1 MVTAPSTAPPTAVA
15 GLSDDQL
22 LALAGKLALLDR
34 QVQVFLIDHLLEI
47 DARALYLRRG
57 FSSLF
62 DYVTR
67 GLGYSDGAAYR
78 RVGAMKLC
86 AQVAGTRERLQD
98 GSLTLDAAA
107 QLQSAF
113 DRRDRQRRRATRD
126 VGPADRA
133 GSAPKAMVAAEPAI
147 RADGSATTAPATA
160 PPPELDLSARQALV
174 DEAVGKSSREVMRML
189 AGVDPELAAPA
200 DRLRP
205 LDAER
210 WELKAVIDT
219 ECQRGLEQLK
229 GLLSHVDPR
238 MTLGQ
243 LVGRLVKEGLD
254 RHDPGRPPR
263 RARHAAGS
271 RSESAERTSAPE
283 QEVRPAGDADRARNR
298 SAIHAGAAAS
308 TAKLRA
314 ASACNSTSAPEPP
327 REPQAHASSAMRR
340 PAPTGTPPPAPE
352 PLRDTKAPR
361 PLAMQPASLPS
372 APKTQDAKAQ
382 APSKNERSARSAGA
396 TASAATSRTCGRA
409 IPAAVR
415 REIWQRDGGR
425 CSYVDPRTGRRCA
438 SRHLLEIDHR
448 IPYARGGGAKRANL
462 RLLCSAHHRQ
472 RHRHCHADH
481 RSASEPAG

>member
-1 MVTAPSTAPPTAVA
+1 MSNVRTAAPETAVA
-15 GLSDDQL
+15 GLSDAQL
-22 LALAGKLALLDR
+22 LAQTGTLAQLDR

-47 DARALYLRRG
+47 EARALYLRRG

-78 RVGAMKLC
+78 RIGAVKLC
-86 AQVAGTRERLQD
+86 AQVAGTRERLRD

-113 DRRDRQRRRATRD
+113 DRRDRLRKRATRG
-126 VGPADRA
+126 VGPADSA
-133 GSAPKAMVAAEPAI
+133 GPAPKAVVAAGPAM
-147 RADGSATTAPATA
+147 RADGSAATAPAPAT

-174 DEAVGKSSREVMRML
+174 DEAVGKSSREVVRML
-189 AGVDPELAAPA
+189 AGVDPDLAAPA

-229 GLLSHVDPR
+229 GLLSHVDPY

-254 RHDPGRPPR
+254 RHDPARPPR
-263 RARHAAGS
+263 RARRRTGS
-271 RSESAERTSAPE
+271 QPESAERTSAPE
-283 QEVRPAGDADRARNR
+283 QEVRPAGDTDRARNR
-298 SAIHAGAAAS
+298 SAIHAGAS
-308 TAKLRA
+308 TSTVKPQA

-327 REPQAHASSAMRR
+327 RAPQA
-340 PAPTGTPPPAPE
+340 P
-352 PLRDTKAPR
+352 K
-361 PLAMQPASLPS
+361 PLAMRPAKPAGLPPS
-372 APKTQDAKAQ
+372 APQTHDAKPQ
-382 APSKNERSARSAGA
+382 APSKSERCARPAGA
-396 TASAATSRTCGRA
+396 TASAATSRTSGRA
-409 IPAAVR
+409 IPAAAR

-448 IPYARGGGAKRANL
+448 IPYARGGGAEQANL
-462 RLLCSAHHRQ
+462 RLLCAAHHRQ
-472 RHRHCHADH
+472 RHAGH
-481 RSASEPAG
+481 RSAREPAG

>member
-1 MVTAPSTAPPTAVA
+1 MIDVSTAAPATAVA

-22 LALAGKLALLDR
+22 LAQTGTLAQLDR
-34 QVQVFLIDHLLEI
+34 QLQVFVIDHLLEI
-47 DARALYLRRG
+47 EARALHLRRG

-78 RVGAMKLC
+78 RIGAMRLC
-86 AQVAGTRERLQD
+86 AQMAGTRERLRD

-113 DRRDRQRRRATRD
+113 DRRDRQRRRVTRGA
-126 VGPADRA
+126 GPADSS
-133 GSAPKAMVAAEPAI
+133 GPAPNAAVAARPAL
-147 RADGSATTAPATA
+147 RADGSAATAPDT

-174 DEAVGKSSREVMRML
+174 DEAAGKSSREVMRML
-189 AGVDPELAAPA
+189 AGVDPDLAAPA

-219 ECQRGLEQLK
+219 DCQRGLEQLK
-229 GLLSHVDPR
+229 GLLSHVDPH

-243 LVGRLVKEGLD
+243 LVGRLVKAGLD

-263 RARHAAGS
+263 RARRPAGS
-271 RSESAERTSAPE
+271 QSAGAERTSAPK
-283 QEVRPAGDADRARNR
+283 QEVRPAGDGPARNR
-298 SAIHAGAAAS
+298 SAIDAGAAAP
-308 TAKLRA
+308 TAKPEA
-314 ASACNSTSAPEPP
+314 PSACNATSAPEPP
-327 REPQAHASSAMRR
+327 R
-340 PAPTGTPPPAPE
+340 GTPARAPKRSVKQPRAKPAGPPPSTPK
-352 PLRDTKAPR
+352 PLRDANAP
-361 PLAMQPASLPS
+361 
-372 APKTQDAKAQ
+372 
-382 APSKNERSARSAGA
+382 APSNSGRSARAAGTSAA
-396 TASAATSRTCGRA
+396 AATSRTSGRA

-415 REIWQRDGGR
+415 REVWQRDGGR

-448 IPYARGGGAKRANL
+448 IPYARGGGAERANL
-462 RLLCSAHHRQ
+462 RLLCAAHHR
-472 RHRHCHADH
+472 HRHAGLE
-481 RSASEPAG
+481 SARKPAGGSSMCAERSRTNQVPEDPPSRTFG

>member
-1 MVTAPSTAPPTAVA
+1 MSNVRTAVPETAVA

-22 LALAGKLALLDR
+22 LAQTGTLAQLDR
-34 QVQVFLIDHLLEI
+34 QIQVFVIDHLLEI
-47 DARALYLRRG
+47 EARALYLRRG

-78 RVGAMKLC
+78 RIGATKLC
-86 AQVAGTRERLQD
+86 AQMAGTRERLRD

-113 DRRDRQRRRATRD
+113 DRRDRQRRRATRGA
-126 VGPADRA
+126 GPANSA
-133 GSAPKAMVAAEPAI
+133 GPAPKAVVVAGPAMP
-147 RADGSATTAPATA
+147 ADGSAATAPAT
-160 PPPELDLSARQALV
+160 PPPELDLSARKALV
-174 DEAVGKSSREVMRML
+174 AEAVGKSSREVMRML
-189 AGVDPELAAPA
+189 AGVDPDLAAPA

-219 ECQRGLEQLK
+219 ECQRGLEQLR
-229 GLLSHVDPR
+229 GLLSHVDPH

-263 RARHAAGS
+263 RPAGG
-271 RSESAERTSAPE
+271 RSAGAERTSAPK
-283 QEVRPAGDADRARNR
+283 QEVRPAGDADPTRNR

-308 TAKLRA
+308 TAKLQA
-314 ASACNSTSAPEPP
+314 ASACGST
-327 REPQAHASSAMRR
+327 
-340 PAPTGTPPPAPE
+340 PAPE
-352 PLRDTKAPR
+352 PLRDAKAP
-361 PLAMQPASLPS
+361 
-372 APKTQDAKAQ
+372 
-382 APSKNERSARSAGA
+382 APSNSGRSARATGVSAA
-396 TASAATSRTCGRA
+396 AATSRPSGRA

-415 REIWQRDGGR
+415 REVWQRNGGR
-425 CSYVDPRTGRRCA
+425 CSYVDPRTGRRCE

-448 IPYARGGGAKRANL
+448 IPYARGGGAERANL
-462 RLLCSAHHRQ
+462 RLLCAAHHRQ
-472 RHRHCHADH
+472 RHAGH
-481 RSASEPAG
+481 RSSRAPAG